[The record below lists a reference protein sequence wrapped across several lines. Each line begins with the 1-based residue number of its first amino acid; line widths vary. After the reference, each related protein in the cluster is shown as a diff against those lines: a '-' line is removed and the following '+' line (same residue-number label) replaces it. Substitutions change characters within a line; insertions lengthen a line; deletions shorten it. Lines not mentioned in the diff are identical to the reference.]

1 MCANERKNF
10 AHKVEEMSRIK
21 WISGIPDICT
31 GISDAAVVVLFG
43 NLKTKTRK
51 PSDDI
56 YI

>member
-1 MCANERKNF
+1 MLEFMCANERKNF
-10 AHKVEEMSRIK
+10 AHKVEE
-21 WISGIPDICT
+21 ISGIPDICT
-31 GISDAAVVVLFG
+31 GISVAAVVVLFG